1 MVTGQ
6 CLNFDCM
13 FVLVLML
20 RQCITFMRTRGFT
33 MVLPL
38 DQHIYFHKL
47 TGTFIFIF
55 SVVHTVMHLLNFC
68 ESTLIP
74 YSEL

>member
-1 MVTGQ
+1 
-6 CLNFDCM
+6 M

-33 MVLPL
+33 IVLPL

-55 SVVHTVMHLLNFC
+55 SVVHTIMHLLNF
-68 ESTLIP
+68 SKSQNP
-74 YSEL
+74 NV